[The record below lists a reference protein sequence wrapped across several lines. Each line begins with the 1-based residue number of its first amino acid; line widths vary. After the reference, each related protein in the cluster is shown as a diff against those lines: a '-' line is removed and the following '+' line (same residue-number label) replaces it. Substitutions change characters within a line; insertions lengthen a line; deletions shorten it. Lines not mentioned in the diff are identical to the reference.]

1 MGQNRLFF
9 PQTLL
14 DTWISDDRV
23 ELVGDELTLRA
34 EGRRYR
40 IIEAVHV
47 LREVAGAGDAAKL
60 VGKVKTKAQLAGV
73 SAEILESSMI
83 VGDDAYDVAPGFIGE
98 PVGAFAERAPNA
110 SLVPNAQNDEEMLA
124 QFLMKSL

>member
-14 DTWISDDRV
+14 DSWISDDRV
-23 ELVGDELTLRA
+23 ELVGDELTLRD

-40 IIEAVHV
+40 IVEAVHI
-47 LREVAGAGDAAKL
+47 LREVAGAGDAAQL
-60 VGKVKTKAQLAGV
+60 VGKVKTRPQLASV
-73 SAEILESSMI
+73 SAEILEGSMI
-83 VGDDAYDVAPGFIGE
+83 VGEDAYDVAPGFVGE
-98 PVGAFAERAPNA
+98 PLGVVSQAAHN
-110 SLVPNAQNDEEMLA
+110 EEDMLA

>member
-23 ELVGDELTLRA
+23 ELVGDELTLRD

-40 IIEAVHV
+40 IVEAVHV
-47 LREVAGAGDAAKL
+47 LRDVAGAGDAGKL
-60 VGKVKTKAQLAGV
+60 VGKVKTKEQLTSV
-73 SAEILESSMI
+73 SAEILENSMI

-98 PVGAFAERAPNA
+98 PVGAFADRTQGA
-110 SLVPNAQNDEEMLA
+110 SVVPNAQNDEEMLA